1 MFKFAAVLL
10 LLSWDVHYG
19 KTSPFFGM
27 RHNLAIQL
35 GGLSIVVR
43 EEDGAS
49 RIASPFKLSFTMRSG
64 TSRVR
69 HRKMA
74 EFALARS
81 GIDAKPQVKPTDR
94 RAEPP
99 IMERA
104 WRASEKILAGAFLSL
119 YAPLQSRQKSLNRS
133 GLSSV

>member
-69 HRKMA
+69 RRKMA

-81 GIDAKPQVKPTDR
+81 GIDAKPQVKPMDR
-94 RAEPP
+94 WAEPL
-99 IMERA
+99 ISQA
-104 WRASEKILAGAFLSL
+104 YLAAVC
-119 YAPLQSRQKSLNRS
+119 RS
-133 GLSSV
+133 MPSALATA

>member
-1 MFKFAAVLL
+1 
-10 LLSWDVHYG
+10 
-19 KTSPFFGM
+19 M

-81 GIDAKPQVKPTDR
+81 GIDAKPQVKPMDR
-94 RAEPP
+94 WAEPL
-99 IMERA
+99 ISQA
-104 WRASEKILAGAFLSL
+104 YLAAV
-119 YAPLQSRQKSLNRS
+119 RRS
-133 GLSSV
+133 MPSALATA